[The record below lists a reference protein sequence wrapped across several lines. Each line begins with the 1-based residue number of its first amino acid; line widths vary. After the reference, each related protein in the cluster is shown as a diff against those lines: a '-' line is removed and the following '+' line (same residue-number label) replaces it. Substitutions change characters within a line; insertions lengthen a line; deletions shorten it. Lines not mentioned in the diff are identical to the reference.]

1 MVLPIQKMKFD
12 AFLAKPDGEPQLEA
26 IPEMLPS
33 INDPAGRIQF
43 LSLSESHNYFSY
55 IQPQRAIPVGDGNWA
70 YQSNIKE
77 VAMPLGNSDYLEGN
91 LYEESAEGI
100 YYKKNQEEAVLISN
114 ATIRIYGIIENWQSE
129 EICEEK
135 LVCEIR
141 CNVWNGNEKY
151 IEVPKEQYKQVY
163 RLIHKKY
170 PEISL
175 ATIGTDAMEE
185 YLTSVFQ
192 HKPKILETEIRAAM
206 TGWATIRGE
215 TRYRIGSDSFYNSVK
230 LPEIKDQNIL
240 PIFYEGLS
248 FLSIGRNN
256 AAIATILLVAHIGY
270 SLFWM
275 RKGGM
280 DFRSVLFIKG
290 GSNLLK
296 TSVIKEVANVFDMNR
311 DHATVRVAS
320 TLASLQYNVCMLRD
334 GVICVDDFS
343 NSETKSKNK
352 AVEAAEDIIR
362 AVGDAIFCGK
372 MSLKNNRNVER
383 NTVRSAVILTGEEEL
398 GLGLS
403 SNLRTV
409 VISVGK
415 DTFNGEALTN
425 FQENRDIM
433 RRYFALYLQFLTEN
447 GEKLSKNCRKAFVQ
461 YRTYYAAKLTVP
473 RFIDAAAGLRVQTD
487 FFRYFA
493 DWCGVAENE
502 KTTLTQL
509 FEDSILEIMQQN
521 QKKSAEKRPEIRF
534 LYAIMQSIGSTLNSG
549 VADDEDVY
557 CKDEAKYIGF
567 YDTKSDLI
575 WLRME
580 EAWSTVKTYYRNQ
593 GEDWLVKQQTIKDI
607 LLKAGISRGRQA
619 GDDQAGNEYLCRARK
634 GSRKRMLVLHQSIVE
649 KLLKTEEGNL

>member
-12 AFLAKPDGEPQLEA
+12 AFLAKPEGKPQLEA
-26 IPEMLPS
+26 IPDVLPS
-33 INDPAGRIQF
+33 VNDLAERIPF
-43 LSLSESHNYFSY
+43 LSLADSRNCVSY
-55 IQPQRAIPVGDGNWA
+55 LQPQRAIPSEDGNWV
-70 YQSNIKE
+70 YQSNLKE
-77 VAMPLGNSDYLEGN
+77 LAMPLGNIDYLAGN
-91 LYEESAEGI
+91 LYEESAEGL
-100 YYKKNQEEAVLISN
+100 YYKKNREEAVLISN
-114 ATIRIYGIIENWQSE
+114 ATIRISGSIENWQSE
-129 EICEEK
+129 DVCEEK
-135 LVCEIR
+135 LICEIR
-141 CNVWNGNEKY
+141 CKVWDGNEKY

-230 LPEIKDQNIL
+230 LPEIKDRNIL
-240 PIFYEGLS
+240 PTFYEGIS

-290 GSNLLK
+290 ASNLLK

-311 DHATVRVAS
+311 DHATIRVAS

-343 NSETKSKNK
+343 NSEIKSKNK
-352 AVEAAEDIIR
+352 AVEAAEDIVR

-372 MSLKNNRNVER
+372 MSLKNNANVER
-383 NTVRSAVILTGEEEL
+383 NIVRSTVILTGEEEL

-403 SNLRTV
+403 SNLRTI
-409 VISVGK
+409 VISVGQ
-415 DTFNGEALTN
+415 DTFDGEALSK
-425 FQENRDIM
+425 FQENREIM
-433 RRYFALYLQFLTEN
+433 RRYFALYIQFLTEN
-447 GEKLSKNCRKAFVQ
+447 GEELSKRCQKSLVQ
-461 YRTYYAAKLTVP
+461 YRTYYATKLTVR
-473 RFIDAAAGLRVQTD
+473 RFVDAAVGLRVQTD
-487 FFRYFA
+487 FFRYFV
-493 DWCGVAENE
+493 DWCGVAEDE

-509 FEDSILEIMQQN
+509 LEDSILEIMHQN
-521 QKKSAEKRPEIRF
+521 QKKSVEKKPEIRF
-534 LYAIMQSIGSTLNSG
+534 LYALMQSVGSTPNSG
-549 VADDEDVY
+549 VADNEDVY

-567 YDTKSDLI
+567 YDTKSELI
-575 WLRME
+575 WLSME

-593 GEDWLVKQQTIKDI
+593 GEDWLVKQQTIKEI
-607 LLKAGISRGRQA
+607 LLKAGISKGRQA

-634 GSRKRMLVLHQSIVE
+634 GARKRMLVLHQSIVE
-649 KLLKTEEGNL
+649 KLLKTEEEKL